1 MSIGRLIKSSQP
13 LSPAFHALALP
24 ARPPASS
31 LIPPPPPGA
40 SWAFLGGP
48 PSLPRGPNAPHP
60 WSACGPLAGLAAAQV
75 PPREKKETLEPWL
88 ATGASA
94 PAVVFFTVQ
103 LAPAARRHRLRGR
116 VALRREHLHAGILPA
131 LSFFL
136 PASRRQRPSASRAGR
151 RGGGSSN
158 QARRH
163 STASTRLQS
172 KAPCSAQHSTA
183 HTSISA
189 VSSRAEQS
197 TAQQL
202 VATRR
207 RHPTHLQYG
216 TYMHCQPIASP
227 LSTDATSLPS
237 MPVTLRVQIYLLP
250 CQSFICATTPI
261 RLFFS
266 LSLSCAL
273 LSLFPGPG
281 HRAAPQD
288 HEVPRLGGSWLP
300 RPCPSVPSP
309 PFPRPHSPLF
319 AGWSRTADGPFPLRP
334 HPTAHRPPL
343 PRLGL
348 ARSSK
353 RVQGCFISV
362 DLLGL
367 ARLTRAIPVGPPP
380 GDRPTPPSSPDL
392 ACCPSARG
400 PK

>member
-1 MSIGRLIKSSQP
+1 M
-13 LSPAFHALALP
+13 
-24 ARPPASS
+24 
-31 LIPPPPPGA
+31 
-40 SWAFLGGP
+40 GGP

-75 PPREKKETLEPWL
+75 PPPRKKRD
-88 ATGASA
+88 AGAMARDGSFCTRRGILHRPTRPGCKTAQAPRSRCVASRA
-94 PAVVFFTVQ
+94 PACRH
-103 LAPAARRHRLRGR
+103 LACPEL
-116 VALRREHLHAGILPA
+116 
-131 LSFFL
+131 FL

-189 VSSRAEQS
+189 VSSRAEHS